1 MRYDMTAVLCRCIAV
16 LMYAVNV
23 LLTVQCYAERN
34 SVKGARKGM
43 KRNGFTLIELLVVIA
58 IIGILAAI
66 LLPALARAREAAR
79 RSSCANNLKQWGI
92 IFKMYA
98 NESPGEKF
106 PPLQVYRKR
115 NLEYKDDVA
124 AGPAVYAI
132 YPEYLTDPEIML
144 CPSDPEY
151 GEHQA
156 DLYAPANHASGQPEG
171 SCIINW
177 NPAKIDDSYM
187 YLSWAFDKLKKTTT
201 LSTCGLVSALLS
213 GEYPPDTLV
222 PSQIGGALDGLVEKY
237 GDELM
242 LILGG
247 GGDIVGAAA
256 LLDNDAPLSTTF
268 VGQNLGNGS
277 ADTIYRLREGVE
289 RFMITDINNPGASAM
304 AQSSLWIMADT
315 IGAAAA
321 TQYFNHVPGG
331 CNVLYMDG
339 HVAFVRYVSANL
351 TSAVMAEQEMA
362 GCTAPV
368 LPTVAVMIG
377 AFN

>member
-1 MRYDMTAVLCRCIAV
+1 
-16 LMYAVNV
+16 
-23 LLTVQCYAERN
+23 
-34 SVKGARKGM
+34 M
-43 KRNGFTLIELLVVIA
+43 KRSGFTLIELLVVIA

-92 IFKMYA
+92 IFKMYS

-151 GEHQA
+151 GKHQA
-156 DLYAPANHASGQPEG
+156 DLYAPPNHGSGQPEG

-201 LSTCGLVSALLS
+201 LSTCGLVSALLG

-268 VGQNLGNGS
+268 LGQNLGNGS

-351 TSAVMAEQEMA
+351 TSMATAEQEMA